1 MLMLSGGG
9 HIKPKKTFSWLLGVS
24 GTNKLSLKSLP
35 NPYFTELFFH
45 PTILILSGLG
55 HINPKNT
62 FSWLSGV
69 SETHEIKPKKA
80 SKPLFYPVIPL

>member
-1 MLMLSGGG
+1 MLMLSGG
-9 HIKPKKTFSWLLGVS
+9 
-24 GTNKLSLKSLP
+24 
-35 NPYFTELFFH
+35 
-45 PTILILSGLG
+45 G

-80 SKPLFYPVIPL
+80 SKALFYPIIPL